1 MQFYIVSGVAL
12 LRKKMIFRSFQYR
25 TSSNAHLAQ
34 SICANSNRN
43 SSSSCKEAE
52 ELFHTNM
59 YMSGLLSILR
69 PNKIADKWRSLTATT
84 KGSSSAHMHK
94 RNETHHKRF
103 QRNVSNSL
111 FYKTFHRRRR
121 RHYRK
126 LTKTL
131 HPKISSREIR
141 AGCQDQRILHV
152 QGSSVSFHDCV
163 CGYILGRSERLE

>member
-1 MQFYIVSGVAL
+1 MLISPSQSVQIATAIHRPLAKKQKNFSTQICICPDCSLYCGQIKLQTSGEVSLQQPKDQAP
-12 LRKKMIFRSFQYR
+12 R
-25 TSSNAHLAQ
+25 
-34 SICANSNRN
+34 ICTRG
-43 SSSSCKEAE
+43 
-52 ELFHTNM
+52 TRR
-59 YMSGLLSILR
+59 I
-69 PNKIADKWRSLTATT
+69 T
-84 KGSSSAHMHK
+84 
-94 RNETHHKRF
+94 RF